1 MGDEATKLSRIGAAL
16 YEDAPMKKMVRM
28 SGGFD
33 WPRRASLEHMTPAE
47 VAIRNAVIEVE
58 KVGAH
63 PDLTAIVT
71 GLGDLQDK
79 LADYIDAQPDSPP
92 TTIAP
97 TGNVDGER

>member
-1 MGDEATKLSRIGAAL
+1 
-16 YEDAPMKKMVRM
+16 MKKMVRM

-79 LADYIDAQPDSPP
+79 LADYIDAQPDSPTKAQEAEKP
-92 TTIAP
+92 K
-97 TGNVDGER
+97 D